1 MKRVLKT
8 ISLLSIVGILY
19 FIASCDTIGQPAEGK
34 SVDTLYVIDKDTV
47 YAIDTTNPKIHIATG
62 EFNLNDPYFIGILPN
77 GSPKFRYPIDSIKPN
92 DIVIVFTSSCTSH
105 DNDTTRLYD
114 NGYVIGYDIIYSK
127 YYWATFHCS
136 LYVDIPN
143 WVRWYWKI
151 LIIEN

>member
-62 EFNLNDPYFIGILPN
+62 EYNLNDPYFIGISPD
-77 GSPKFRYPIDSIKPN
+77 GSSKFRYPIDSIKPN
-92 DIVIVFTSSCTSH
+92 DIVILFESWYQNNNGVKDSIV
-105 DNDTTRLYD
+105 DDIYD
-114 NGYVIGYDIIYSK
+114 NHKLSNSK
-127 YYWATFHCS
+127 YYWSILDRHFTTTS
-136 LYVDIPN
+136 SRNYL
-143 WVRWYWKI
+143 KI